1 MAEYVERGKVLSG
14 EEFFGEF
21 ATWDNPMSDGCL
33 AVRSEFIINLPAA
46 DVAPVRHGVWV
57 WVKDHWECSVCRGPR
72 FHDLAL
78 GVDASYCGRCGAKMD
93 REG

>member
-1 MAEYVERGKVLSG
+1 MGKLMDEYIRRGDAV
-14 EEFFGEF
+14 F
-21 ATWDNPMSDGCL
+21 AIHDSNMMNPIDQIEGWNAILM
-33 AVRSEFIINLPAA
+33 VPAA
-46 DVAPVRHGVWV
+46 DVAPVRHGVWM

-93 REG
+93 KEG